1 MKGKNESGIVVL
13 VILIIILM
21 LLPVFAAFPP
31 E

>member
-1 MKGKNESGIVVL
+1 MRDKSEAGIVVL
-13 VILIIILM
+13 VVLIIILM